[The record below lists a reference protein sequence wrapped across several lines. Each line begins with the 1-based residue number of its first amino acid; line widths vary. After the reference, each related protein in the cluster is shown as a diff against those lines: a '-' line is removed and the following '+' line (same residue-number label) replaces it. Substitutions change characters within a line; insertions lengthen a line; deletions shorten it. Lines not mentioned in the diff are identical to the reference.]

1 MQAYGALPRSDGA
14 GAAPRVDAAAHDGPM
29 ADLLPSPTTGPP
41 ATLLPRDGGD
51 ADVAALLDEGVSA
64 ADAAAE
70 HPAASLAWA
79 VLAETA
85 ETAEEPGATVA
96 AYAYA
101 RTGYHRGLDALRRA
115 GWRGA
120 GAVPWTHEPNRG
132 FLRALGALGR
142 AAATIGED
150 DEATRV
156 HALIVECDAEHA
168 DVIAA
173 RPTTQR

>member
-1 MQAYGALPRSDGA
+1 MPE
-14 GAAPRVDAAAHDGPM
+14 
-29 ADLLPSPTTGPP
+29 LLPSPTAGPP
-41 ATLLPRDGGD
+41 TTRLPDDGAD
-51 ADVAALLDEGVSA
+51 ADVAALLGSGVSA

-85 ETAEEPGATVA
+85 ETSDEPGSTVA

-120 GAVPWTHEPNRG
+120 GAVPWSHEPNRG

-150 DEATRV
+150 DEAARIT
-156 HALIVECDAEHA
+156 ALIVDCDAEQA
-168 DVIAA
+168 GVITA
-173 RPTTQR
+173 RPGQRV